1 MGVFYN
7 NLGEIKIRNSE
18 VNIADWFIAYTFFLY
33 IIKAF
38 FKEFIGEKKLTK
50 TGEEAIWARYDP
62 PFQLWFLRRNEVLI
76 PIE

>member
-1 MGVFYN
+1 TLREVPAR
-7 NLGEIKIRNSE
+7 KIAAVRYSGTWSRKRYESHKNSLE
-18 VNIADWFIAYTFFLY
+18 
-33 IIKAF
+33 
-38 FKEFIGEKKLTK
+38 EFIRDGKLTK